1 MPQTM
6 DKSVLHDSC
15 ASATGYYDSFLSLL
29 NLILRVSRLNQHR
42 SSVQLG
48 KDNINPTGIMTEMQ
62 LLIPQY
68 QYTRYHFRVQLQRN
82 QSPVHSHV
90 SHTLGTSVPQDRIA
104 FNQPLLLLVCLHLH
118 IKYGFRNHDAM
129 SVVFLRKNFHSN
141 ARLAANMGLFL
152 GTFQPWP
159 ETDLPSDDPIASL
172 HCDQRAG
179 NLSCSGFC
187 ASIKL
192 CSLGFTIRIEMSTPT
207 LANRCHQQR
216 VFSRK
221 HKVFSRKGLNQRN
234 FDFILYRL
242 MA

>member
-1 MPQTM
+1 M
-6 DKSVLHDSC
+6 
-15 ASATGYYDSFLSLL
+15 
-29 NLILRVSRLNQHR
+29 
-42 SSVQLG
+42 
-48 KDNINPTGIMTEMQ
+48 
-62 LLIPQY
+62 
-68 QYTRYHFRVQLQRN
+68 
-82 QSPVHSHV
+82 
-90 SHTLGTSVPQDRIA
+90 PQDRIA

-172 HCDQRAG
+172 HCDQKAG
-179 NLSCSGFC
+179 NLSYSGFC

-192 CSLGFTIRIEMSTPT
+192 CSLGFTIRIEMSIPT

-216 VFSRK
+216 AFSRKDEVFSRK
-221 HKVFSRKGLNQRN
+221 ELNQRN
-234 FDFILYRL
+234 FGFILLPFDGLKVEAETSVKITFSLDEGPCVGDVACWCTYLSLEVKRDR
-242 MA
+242 

>member
-1 MPQTM
+1 M

-15 ASATGYYDSFLSLL
+15 ASAMGYYDSFLSLL
-29 NLILRVSRLNQHR
+29 NLILSVSRLNQHW
-42 SSVQLG
+42 SSVESGNNNQS
-48 KDNINPTGIMTEMQ
+48 TGIMTEMQ

-104 FNQPLLLLVCLHLH
+104 FNQPLFLLVCLHLH

-141 ARLAANMGLFL
+141 ARLGLFL

-159 ETDLPSDDPIASL
+159 ETDLPSDDPSL
-172 HCDQRAG
+172 
-179 NLSCSGFC
+179 
-187 ASIKL
+187 
-192 CSLGFTIRIEMSTPT
+192 
-207 LANRCHQQR
+207 RCIVTR
-216 VFSRK
+216 EPVT
-221 HKVFSRKGLNQRN
+221 
-234 FDFILYRL
+234 
-242 MA
+242 